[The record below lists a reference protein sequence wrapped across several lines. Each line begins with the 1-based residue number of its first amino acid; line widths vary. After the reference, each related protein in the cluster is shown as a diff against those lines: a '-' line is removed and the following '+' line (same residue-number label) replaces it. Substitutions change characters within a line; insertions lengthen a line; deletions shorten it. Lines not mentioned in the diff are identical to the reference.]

1 MNLFVIRDFLDVKRL
16 VYVEGS
22 IIVSKKARQQV
33 GFLDN
38 ERIMSFKTQEHHEND
53 VW

>member
-1 MNLFVIRDFLDVKRL
+1 MDLFVIRDFLVVIIL

-22 IIVSKKARQQV
+22 IIVSKKARQQF

-38 ERIMSFKTQEHHEND
+38 ERIMSFKKQEHHEND